1 MSEELVI
8 RHCSPTLAGL
18 KTANMFACQFES
30 REDLRDEL
38 SSLNKVLINKGMRA
52 LPLKYANKRALIYI
66 YRPNEL
72 KCDLQCSKACEV
84 LKNCGYN
91 CQSAERCI
99 AQLMSR
105 LNESDEFPHEIGLFL
120 GYPPEDVEGFM
131 QKRPCKLTGFW
142 KVYGDAEK
150 AEKLFESFRKC
161 MKVYYSC
168 WSSGF
173 SLDRLA
179 VAKYTIH
186 SPFRR
191 FNSRRIF
198 LFKYNQT
205 LAFTMKI

>member
-84 LKNCGYN
+84 L
-91 CQSAERCI
+91 
-99 AQLMSR
+99 
-105 LNESDEFPHEIGLFL
+105 
-120 GYPPEDVEGFM
+120 
-131 QKRPCKLTGFW
+131 
-142 KVYGDAEK
+142 
-150 AEKLFESFRKC
+150 
-161 MKVYYSC
+161 
-168 WSSGF
+168 
-173 SLDRLA
+173 
-179 VAKYTIH
+179 
-186 SPFRR
+186 
-191 FNSRRIF
+191 
-198 LFKYNQT
+198 
-205 LAFTMKI
+205 